1 MQKVFSLISIIE
13 LIYLMLLPFMGYIGT
28 GILNKGYFALPLLGI
43 AVLLIYQILG
53 YAFWQKKKEKSSLL
67 SKIFLPVSIG
77 LTLTNY
83 IWLEENFW
91 LFWTEK
97 TLFEVGALCISF
109 ILISIFGRNNSNR
122 TMSQD
127 LGMGIPIMLGMLLIA
142 SFYEIGKAWVNN
154 FPYFGSEN
162 LLHLAAMIF
171 SFFLDVL
178 WIYPLLS
185 KFTKRSSKPA
195 DITNSKAGM
204 IFLMSEL
211 GIWVIVIPAI
221 LGIMGYLH

>member
-1 MQKVFSLISIIE
+1 
-13 LIYLMLLPFMGYIGT
+13 MLLPFMGYIGT
-28 GILNKGYFALPLLGI
+28 GILNKGFFMLPLLGI
-43 AVLLIYQILG
+43 VILLIYQILG

-83 IWLEENFW
+83 IWLEEKFW
-91 LFWTEK
+91 LFWVEK
-97 TLFEVGALCISF
+97 TLFEAGALCISF
-109 ILISIFGRNNSNR
+109 ILISFFGRNNNNR

-127 LGMGIPIMLGMLLIA
+127 LGMGIPIMLGLLLLA
-142 SFYEIGKAWVNN
+142 SFYEIGKAWVTN
-154 FPYFGSEN
+154 FPYSGSEN

-195 DITNSKAGM
+195 DITESKIGM
-204 IFLMSEL
+204 IFLMTEL
-211 GIWVIVIPAI
+211 GIWVIVIPAL
-221 LGIMGYLH
+221 LGIMGFYH